1 MQQRASPDAVGRSEV
16 LADMSRRVL
25 LVEDDARVRRVL
37 TLALERE
44 GCAVTEAGTAHEA
57 LAAMAATTEYD
68 VVLLDIMLPDDDG
81 FAVCR
86 AIRKHSEVPIIMV
99 TARDDSHDVVAGL
112 EAGADDYIT
121 KPLVAKELA
130 ARIRALL
137 RRSHPKP
144 STENRYEIGDL
155 VVDLDTTEVTRAGRP
170 VPLTRTEFR
179 LLAELAQAGPG
190 LCSREHLLEKVWGY
204 DYFGDSRIVD
214 VHISRLRAKI
224 EHDPDQSRHLVT
236 VRGMGYRLV
245 D

>member
-1 MQQRASPDAVGRSEV
+1 MTQGADLGPDARSEI
-16 LADMSRRVL
+16 LADMKRHLL

-44 GCAVTEAGTAHEA
+44 GYEVTEAATAQEA
-57 LAAMAATTEYD
+57 LTTMSSTQQYD

-112 EAGADDYIT
+112 EAGADDYVT
-121 KPLVAKELA
+121 KPLIAKELA

-137 RRSHPKP
+137 RRSQPKP
-144 STENRYEIGDL
+144 STENRYVVGDL
-155 VVDLDTTEVTRAGRP
+155 VVDLNTAEVTLAGRSI
-170 VPLTRTEFR
+170 PLTRTEFR
-179 LLAELAQAGPG
+179 LLAELAQAAHG
-190 LCSREHLLEKVWGY
+190 LCSREQLLEKVWGY

-224 EHDPDQSRHLVT
+224 ERNPDQSRHLVT

>member
-1 MQQRASPDAVGRSEV
+1 MERRTRVEDVGRSEV
-16 LADMSRRVL
+16 VAEMNRHVL
-25 LVEDDARVRRVL
+25 LVEDDPRVRRVL

-44 GCAVTEAGTAHEA
+44 GCAVTEVGTAQEA
-57 LAAMAATTEYD
+57 LAAMSAKQEYD

-112 EAGADDYIT
+112 EAGADDYVT

-144 STENRYEIGDL
+144 STEDRYEIGDL
-155 VVDLDTTEVTRAGRP
+155 VIDLNTTEVTRAGTP
-170 VPLTRTEFR
+170 IPLTRTEFR
-179 LLAELAQAGPG
+179 LLAELAQACPG
-190 LCSREHLLEKVWGY
+190 LCSREQLLEKVWGY

-224 EHDPDQSRHLVT
+224 EHDPDKSRHLIT

>member
-1 MQQRASPDAVGRSEV
+1 MNQRASVASEGRSGI
-16 LADMSRRVL
+16 LADVNRHLL

-44 GCAVTEAGTAHEA
+44 GYAVTEASTAQDALEA
-57 LAAMAATTEYD
+57 MSATRGYD

-86 AIRKHSEVPIIMV
+86 AIRKHSDVPIIMV

-121 KPLVAKELA
+121 KPLIAKELA

-137 RRSHPKP
+137 RRSQPKP
-144 STENRYEIGDL
+144 STDDRYEVGELVIDL
-155 VVDLDTTEVTRAGRP
+155 GTAEVTRAGRP
-170 VPLTRTEFR
+170 VNLTRTEFR
-179 LLAELAQAGPG
+179 LLAELAQAGHS
-190 LCSREHLLEKVWGY
+190 LCSREQLLEKVWGY

-224 EHDPDQSRHLVT
+224 EGDDDQSRHLVT

>member
-1 MQQRASPDAVGRSEV
+1 MNQRASLAPEEGSEI
-16 LADMSRRVL
+16 LADVKRQLL

-37 TLALERE
+37 ALSLERE
-44 GCAVTEAGTAHEA
+44 GYAVTEAPTAQQA
-57 LAAMAATTEYD
+57 LDAMSTAPPYD

-81 FAVCR
+81 FTVCR
-86 AIRKHSEVPIIMV
+86 AIRKHSDVPVIMI

-112 EAGADDYIT
+112 EAGADDYVT
-121 KPLVAKELA
+121 KPLIAKELA

-137 RRSHPKP
+137 RRSQPKP
-144 STENRYEIGDL
+144 STQNRYKIGDL
-155 VVDLDTTEVTRAGRP
+155 VVDLDTAEVTRAGTP

-190 LCSREHLLEKVWGY
+190 LCSREQLLEKVWGY

-224 EHDPDQSRHLVT
+224 ESDSDRSRHLVT